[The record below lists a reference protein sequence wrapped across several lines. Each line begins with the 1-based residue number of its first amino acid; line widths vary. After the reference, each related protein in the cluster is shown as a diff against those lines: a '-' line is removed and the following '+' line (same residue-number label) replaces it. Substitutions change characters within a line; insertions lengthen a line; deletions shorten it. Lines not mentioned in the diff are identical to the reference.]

1 MISMKKTMDYHN
13 RCPIDHRFVRGK
25 SLTTTF
31 FGESTPKFVKLE
43 LENIGVPN
51 GRSPQFGTLPIP
63 KLPAILSS
71 SEGNPPGWS
80 CPDTRICLAGLVP
93 NPDGQIVGENK
104 RLRLFYGALPELE
117 ELVRPANRLDPS
129 EKYAGKIQG
138 AF

>member
-1 MISMKKTMDYHN
+1 MYDDGGLIPLGPSGGNYTAEMTCASTTPFKLGACMKGI
-13 RCPIDHRFVRGK
+13 R
-25 SLTTTF
+25 TF
-31 FGESTPKFVKLE
+31 NVNKAFERKGLRPLSTGE
-43 LENIGVPN
+43 N
-51 GRSPQFGTLPIP
+51 
-63 KLPAILSS
+63 
-71 SEGNPPGWS
+71 EGNPPGWS

-93 NPDGQIVGENK
+93 NLDGQIVGENK